1 MGHHKVG
8 LPALSPWCIWHVG
21 TMQDLEDTVYSK
33 SEEPLIVHR
42 FLTWWLTDVCGSSA
56 ILLAVHLARITTEP
70 LQRLSDKYRPTG
82 SDLATLGSVQ
92 LRQTLALW
100 TLAWGKVTTRD
111 ECRHIVN
118 TGTLQWSTLW
128 KKERRKERIAVTPIY
143 LQSMRKHGLC
153 TCYSEIAHLKH
164 HIIRTGILLVAATIE
179 YKRL

>member
-1 MGHHKVG
+1 MHLTRGHYARSWGYRILEVRGTTGCSPISHLVTNRRLRLFGHIARSSSRKDHHR
-8 LPALSPWCIWHVG
+8 ALAAAIR
-21 TMQDLEDTVYSK
+21 QD
-33 SEEPLIVHR
+33 
-42 FLTWWLTDVCGSSA
+42 
-56 ILLAVHLARITTEP
+56 
-70 LQRLSDKYRPTG
+70 YRPTG

-100 TLAWGKVTTRD
+100 TLAWRKVTTRD

-179 YKRL
+179 YQRL